1 MKFWPWRPKRRA
13 EMRIKDFYFK
23 FILFLVA
30 QIIVWVYFNFSQF
43 LMIAILPAM
52 ILAIPVR
59 HGTILSMIIAFFLGF
74 LVDFLTSGMLGLT
87 SLALVAVAF
96 VRIPI
101 LRLAFGNEL
110 FSRGGNISTENSG
123 YMKTFFGILLATLVF
138 VLIYVWAD
146 GAGTRPFWFNAVK
159 VLISLVASTLIS
171 IPVVNFLSDNG
182 K

>member
-1 MKFWPWRPKRRA
+1 
-13 EMRIKDFYFK
+13 MRIKDFSVK

-30 QIIVWVYFNFSQF
+30 QIIVWTYFNFSQF
-43 LMIAILPAM
+43 VMLTVLPAM

-59 HGTILSMIIAFFLGF
+59 HGTIFSMFIAFITGF
-74 LVDFLTSGMLGLT
+74 IVDFLAGGMLGLT

-96 VRIPI
+96 VRVPV

-110 FSRGGNISTENSG
+110 FSRGGNISAKNFNQ
-123 YMKTFFGILLATLVF
+123 MKLFISLLLATSVF

-159 VLISLVASTLIS
+159 VGASLVASAIVS
-171 IPVVNFLSDNG
+171 IPVVNFLSDNS

>member
-1 MKFWPWRPKRRA
+1 
-13 EMRIKDFYFK
+13 MRIKDFGVK

-30 QIIVWVYFNFSQF
+30 QIIVWTYFNFSQF
-43 LMIAILPAM
+43 VMLTVLPAM
-52 ILAIPVR
+52 ILAIPAR
-59 HGTILSMIIAFFLGF
+59 RGTIYTMVIAFITGF
-74 LVDFLTSGMLGLT
+74 IVDFLAGGMLGLT

-96 VRIPI
+96 VRIPV

-110 FSRGGNISTENSG
+110 FSRGGSISTKNFG
-123 YMKTFFGILLATLVF
+123 QMKMSVGLLLATFVF

-159 VLISLVASTLIS
+159 VVASLVASTLVS
-171 IPVVNFLSDNG
+171 IPVVNFLSDNS